1 MRTVRVG
8 ALIVMLL
15 SLSGD
20 YSGTVADGEL
30 GGRAAGLAVPLPPSE
45 TAEAKRSI
53 KKGFEYIVRQ
63 IKNDGTVG
71 DEISGRPD
79 LGVTSIVGLAFLS
92 EGSTP
97 RNGHYSAQCRKLT
110 YGVLKL
116 TRERLA
122 IPPGQEPITLV
133 QRKIGRNADLF
144 FATLFLAEVYGEA
157 ALADDPI
164 RVELKRLVERI
175 CKAQQS
181 DGTWGEESWAPILGT
196 VLGWESLRSS
206 HSAGFA
212 VNASATSAGSS
223 LLKQL
228 TTKNGGVKGGNWMH
242 DFYKEAACLRVLRSL
257 QLDHAP
263 AFEETVKRLLT
274 IAKGDNRPFQQAG
287 GEEFLAFYLVSECLM
302 KDEQEDRASWQ
313 PAITPKI
320 IGIQNSDGSWTGHH
334 CITDRTFCTAAALLT
349 LMAPR
354 LHLPI
359 SDL

>member
-1 MRTVRVG
+1 MRTVG
-8 ALIVMLL
+8 LGTLIVMLL

-20 YSGTVADGEL
+20 FSGSAADGDL
-30 GGRAAGLAVPLPPSE
+30 GGRAAGLGVPLPPLE
-45 TAEAKRSI
+45 TAEARRSI
-53 KKGFEYIVRQ
+53 KKGFEYIVHQ
-63 IKNDGTVG
+63 IKSDGTIG
-71 DEISGRPD
+71 DEQSGRPD

-97 RNGHYSAQCRKLT
+97 RNGRYSAQCRKLT

-116 TRERLA
+116 TRERLQ

-196 VLGWESLRSS
+196 VLGWESLRSA

-212 VNASATSAGSS
+212 VSASATAAGSS

-228 TTKNGGVKGGNWMH
+228 STKNGVKGGNWMH
-242 DFYKEAACLRVLRSL
+242 DFYKEAASLRVLRSL
-257 QLDHAP
+257 QLDHER
-263 AFEETVKRLLT
+263 AFEETVTRLLAV
-274 IAKGDNRPFQQAG
+274 AKGDNRPFQQAG

-302 KDEQEDRASWQ
+302 KDEQADRASWQ